1 MANISVDQIADEMYQ
16 ILAEAAGKRNLNAN
30 DLTKL
35 MVAKFGPACSRDDCK
50 KAIRQLIE
58 SQKCVYCF
66 LGGVNYI
73 QVAKKEDAAA
83 GS

>member
-1 MANISVDQIADEMYQ
+1 MAEISVENIANEMYQ

-30 DLTKL
+30 DLIKL
-35 MVAKFGPACSRDDCK
+35 MVAKFGPTCTKDECK

-58 SQKCVYCF
+58 SGKCVYCF

-73 QVAKKEDAAA
+73 QVAPKQASA